1 MVVGGMP
8 AFALSCDEIIVTTFT
23 AGNQQIL
30 PIWIF
35 SSLVRP
41 RNRPVTN
48 VVAVFV
54 VLITFMPIVL
64 AQRYAQRSEES

>member
-1 MVVGGMP
+1 
-8 AFALSCDEIIVTTFT
+8 
-23 AGNQQIL
+23 
-30 PIWIF
+30 
-35 SSLVRP
+35 LVKP